1 MIWVGNYAALT
12 QQRIPDPCL
21 ATNESDK
28 IVVMKLQRIF
38 AFPWWNNAK
47 PKWLQGRLFIHSR
60 FSVKNPKKDQTLPKQ
75 QGSSFFFCFPQY
87 KDRFLKLERC
97 EAR

>member
-12 QQRIPDPCL
+12 QQRIPGPCL

-38 AFPWWNNAK
+38 AFPWLNSAK

-60 FSVKNPKKDQTLPKQ
+60 FSVKKKTKKTKPSQNNS
-75 QGSSFFFCFPQY
+75 GAVFFFSV
-87 KDRFLKLERC
+87 FLSTRTGF
-97 EAR
+97 